1 MGSRISGRGW
11 DGIMNKPKENNP
23 AEKPSASDQQPG
35 LSRLSEILLFCTLVL
50 LGGGL
55 LALVVLTDVDWF
67 FPALFYGV
75 VVYIAWQRYF

>member
-1 MGSRISGRGW
+1 MGSKIPGHGW
-11 DGIMNKPKENNP
+11 DSIMNKPREENL

-35 LSRLSEILLFCTLVL
+35 LRRLSEILVFCTLVL

>member
-1 MGSRISGRGW
+1 M
-11 DGIMNKPKENNP
+11 KNP
-23 AEKPSASDQQPG
+23 QEKNLAEKPSASDQQPG
-35 LSRLSEILLFCTLVL
+35 LRRLSEILLFCTLVL

-55 LALVVLTDVDWF
+55 LTLVVLTDVDWF

>member
-1 MGSRISGRGW
+1 
-11 DGIMNKPKENNP
+11 MNKPQENNLT
-23 AEKPSASDQQPG
+23 EKPSTADQRPG

-75 VVYIAWQRYF
+75 VVYVAWQRYF